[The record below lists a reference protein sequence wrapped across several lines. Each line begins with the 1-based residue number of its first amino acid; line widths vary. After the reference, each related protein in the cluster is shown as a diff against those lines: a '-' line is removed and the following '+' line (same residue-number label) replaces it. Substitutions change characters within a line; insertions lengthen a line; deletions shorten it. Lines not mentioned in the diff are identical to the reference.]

1 MLASEFAGAGLRSGV
16 RGVRRSLVFMPLAGS
31 QLGFLAASTGSRLQ
45 AFSDPSRF
53 LVSGALILSCAGP
66 LALLQAGLAAA
77 V

>member
-1 MLASEFAGAGLRSGV
+1 
-16 RGVRRSLVFMPLAGS
+16 MPLAGS

-45 AFSDPSRF
+45 AFLDPSRF